1 MNGDASPVA
10 ALGSGGALPAGPAS
24 GRGPRLGRLLL
35 GAFVILLFAFFM
47 APFAMVVLNSSKT
60 SREIIFNA
68 IALPESWGQLLT
80 NVRLIFTNPTVDYLG
95 AFWDSTVITFLSL
108 VVIVLFSSMCAW
120 VLVRNK
126 TVWSAVLFM
135 AFVAAMVIPFQVL
148 MYPLVRW
155 MRLIGDAIHFR
166 LLGTVRGIVFSYL
179 GFGCP
184 LSIFIFHGFI
194 KNIPYEL
201 EESATIDGC
210 SQAKTFFLIVFP
222 LLKPIIV
229 TVLILNGIWIWND
242 YLLPLLVL
250 GSNGAVQTIPI
261 AVTAFAGAYL
271 KQWDLI
277 LTSTL
282 IAMLPIIVLYLFA
295 QRYIIKGMV
304 EGAIK

>member
-1 MNGDASPVA
+1 MEAKRRALMKRNGVKPGRVVLEA
-10 ALGSGGALPAGPAS
+10 AT
-24 GRGPRLGRLLL
+24 
-35 GAFVILLFAFFM
+35 ILLFVLFM
-47 APFAMVVLNSSKT
+47 IPFAMVVLNSAKT
-60 SREIIFNA
+60 SKEIIFNA
-68 IALPESWGQLLT
+68 IALPSDWGQLFT
-80 NVRLIFTNPTVDYLG
+80 NVGLIFNNPTVDYPG
-95 AFWDSTVITFLSL
+95 AFVDSAVITFFSL

-126 TVWSAVLFM
+126 TAWSTALFM

-155 MRLIGDAIHFR
+155 MRVLGNVFGFKM
-166 LLGTVRGIVFSYL
+166 LGTVPGIVFAYL

-184 LSIFIFHGFI
+184 LSVFVFHGFI

-210 SQAKTFFLIVFP
+210 TRERTFFEIVFP
-222 LLKPIIV
+222 LLQPIIV

-250 GSNGAVQTIPI
+250 GSNGIVQTIPI

-282 IAMLPIIVLYLFA
+282 IAMLPVIVLYLFA

-304 EGAIK
+304 EGSIK

>member
-1 MNGDASPVA
+1 MTGRRLAGRVLGEVLVVL
-10 ALGSGGALPAGPAS
+10 ALAVFL
-24 GRGPRLGRLLL
+24 
-35 GAFVILLFAFFM
+35 I
-47 APFAMVVLNSSKT
+47 PFAMVVINSAKT
-60 SREIIFNA
+60 SKDILFDT
-68 IALPESWGQLLT
+68 LSMPSDWGQLLT
-80 NVRLIFTNPTVDYLG
+80 NVGLIFSNRTVHYAN
-95 AFWDSTVITFLSL
+95 AFLDSALITVLSL
-108 VVIVLFSSMCAW
+108 AVIALFSSMCAW
-120 VLVRNK
+120 ALVRTK
-126 TVWSAVLFM
+126 AAWSTLLFF

-148 MYPLVRW
+148 MFPLVRW
-155 MRLIGDAIHFR
+155 MRVLGDFVHIK
-166 LLGTVRGIVFSYL
+166 LLQSIPGIVFAYL

-210 SQAKTFFLIVFP
+210 GPARTFFEIVFP
-222 LLKPIIV
+222 LLQPIVI

-242 YLLPLLVL
+242 YLLPLLML
-250 GSNGAVQTIPI
+250 GSNGAVQTLPV

-295 QRYIIKGMV
+295 QRYVIKGMI

>member
-1 MNGDASPVA
+1 MMKATTLNKRIHKPLS
-10 ALGSGGALPAGPAS
+10 
-24 GRGPRLGRLLL
+24 LGRTLAELLTIL
-35 GAFVILLFAFFM
+35 VFLLFMVPFFL
-47 APFAMVVLNSSKT
+47 VVLNSAKT
-60 SREIIFNA
+60 SKEIIFNA
-68 IALPESWGQLLT
+68 IALPSNWNQLFT
-80 NVRLIFTNPTVDYLG
+80 NISLIFNNSTVDYLG
-95 AFWDSTVITFLSL
+95 AFVDSTVITVFALL
-108 VVIVLFSSMCAW
+108 VIVLFSSMCAW

-126 TVWSAVLFM
+126 TRWSTVLFM
-135 AFVAAMVIPFQVL
+135 IFVAAMVIPFQVL

-155 MRLIGDAIHFR
+155 MRVLGDLIHIQ
-166 LLGTVRGIVFSYL
+166 LLGTVPGIVFAYL

-201 EESATIDGC
+201 EEAATIDGC
-210 SQAKTFFLIVFP
+210 SRGRTFFEIVFP
-222 LLKPIIV
+222 LLQPIIV

-250 GSNGAVQTIPI
+250 GSNGIVQTIPI

-282 IAMLPIIVLYLFA
+282 IAMLPVVVLYLFS

-304 EGAIK
+304 EGSIK

>member
-1 MNGDASPVA
+1 MNQKTLVVRHHESFKPSLAILELVTIF
-10 ALGSGGALPAGPAS
+10 L
-24 GRGPRLGRLLL
+24 
-35 GAFVILLFAFFM
+35 FVVFM
-47 APFAMVVLNSSKT
+47 IPFGLVVLNSSKT
-60 SREIIFNA
+60 SKEIIYNA
-68 IALPESWGQLLT
+68 VSMPDDWGQLAR
-80 NVRLIFTNPTVDYLG
+80 NVSLIFNNPTVDYPG
-95 AFWDSTVITFLSL
+95 AFLDSLVITVLSL
-108 VVIVLFSSMCAW
+108 MVIVLFSSMCAW

-126 TVWSAVLFM
+126 TIWSTVLFM

-155 MRLIGDAIHFR
+155 MRLSGDFLHIR
-166 LLGTVRGIVFSYL
+166 LLGTIPGIVFAYL
-179 GFGCP
+179 GFGSP
-184 LSIFIFHGFI
+184 LSIFVFHGFI

-210 SQAKTFFLIVFP
+210 SKAKTFFLIVFP
-222 LLKPIIV
+222 LLQPIIV

-242 YLLPLLVL
+242 YLLPLLML
-250 GSNGAVQTIPI
+250 GSNGIVQTIPI

-282 IAMLPIIVLYLFA
+282 IAMLPVIVLYLFA

-304 EGAIK
+304 EGSIK

>member
-1 MNGDASPVA
+1 MVVLEIVA
-10 ALGSGGALPAGPAS
+10 VFL
-24 GRGPRLGRLLL
+24 
-35 GAFVILLFAFFM
+35 FVLFM
-47 APFAMVVLNSSKT
+47 IPFGMVVLNSAKT
-60 SREIIFNA
+60 SKEIIYNA
-68 IALPESWGQLLT
+68 ISMPTHWNQLVT
-80 NVRLIFTNPTVDYLG
+80 NVMLIFTNATVDYPG
-95 AFWDSTVITFLSL
+95 AFLDSILITVFSL
-108 VVIVLFSSMCAW
+108 VCIVLFSSMCAW

-126 TVWSAVLFM
+126 TVWSTVLFM
-135 AFVAAMVIPFQVL
+135 VFVSAMVIPFQVL

-155 MRLIGDAIHFR
+155 MRVSGDFLHFR
-166 LLGTVRGIVFSYL
+166 LLGTIPGIVFAYL
-179 GFGCP
+179 GFGCS

-194 KNIPYEL
+194 KNIPFEL

-210 SQAKTFFLIVFP
+210 SRGRTFFAIVFP
-222 LLKPIIV
+222 LLQPIII

-250 GSNGAVQTIPI
+250 GSNGVVQTIPI

-282 IAMLPIIVLYLFA
+282 IAMLPLIVLYLFA

-304 EGAIK
+304 EGSIK

>member
-1 MNGDASPVA
+1 MTGRRVA
-10 ALGSGGALPAGPAS
+10 GRVLGEVL
-24 GRGPRLGRLLL
+24 
-35 GAFVILLFAFFM
+35 VILALAVFLI
-47 APFAMVVLNSSKT
+47 PFAMVVINSAKT
-60 SREIIFNA
+60 SKDILFDT
-68 IALPESWGQLLT
+68 LSMPSDWGQLLA
-80 NVRLIFTNPTVDYLG
+80 NVGLIFSNRTVHYAN
-95 AFWDSTVITFLSL
+95 AFFDSALITVLSL
-108 VVIVLFSSMCAW
+108 AVIALFSSMCAW
-120 VLVRNK
+120 ALVRTK
-126 TVWSAVLFM
+126 AAWSTLLFF

-148 MYPLVRW
+148 MFPLVRW
-155 MRLIGDAIHFR
+155 MRVLGDLIHFK
-166 LLGTVRGIVFSYL
+166 LLQSIPGIVFAYL

-210 SQAKTFFLIVFP
+210 GPARTFFEIVFP
-222 LLKPIIV
+222 LLQPIVI

-242 YLLPLLVL
+242 YLLPLLML
-250 GSNGAVQTIPI
+250 GSNGAVQTLPV

-295 QRYIIKGMV
+295 QRYVIKGMI

>member
-1 MNGDASPVA
+1 MSDTVKLRKKNRTLKPEMLV
-10 ALGSGGALPAGPAS
+10 LEILT
-24 GRGPRLGRLLL
+24 
-35 GAFVILLFAFFM
+35 ILLFILFMFPFF
-47 APFAMVVLNSSKT
+47 MVVLNSAKT

-68 IALPESWGQLLT
+68 IALPSSWKQLLT
-80 NVRLIFTNPTVDYLG
+80 NVSLIFNNPTVDYLG
-95 AFWDSTVITFLSL
+95 AFVDSILITVFSL
-108 VVIVLFSSMCAW
+108 LVIAVCSSMAAW

-126 TVWSAVLFM
+126 TWWSTLLFM
-135 AFVAAMVIPFQVL
+135 AFVSAMVIPFQVL

-155 MRLIGDAIHFR
+155 MRVSGSFINIR
-166 LLGTVRGIVFSYL
+166 LLGTIPGIVFAYL
-179 GFGCP
+179 GFGSP

-194 KNIPYEL
+194 KNIPLEI

-210 SQAKTFFLIVFP
+210 PRGQIFFKIVFP
-222 LLKPIIV
+222 LLQPIIV

-250 GSNGAVQTIPI
+250 GSNGRVQTIPI

-282 IAMLPIIVLYLFA
+282 IAMLPIIVLYIFA

-304 EGAIK
+304 EGSIK

>member
-1 MNGDASPVA
+1 MEA
-10 ALGSGGALPAGPAS
+10 ARKRLSSKPLGKGFRFLELAT
-24 GRGPRLGRLLL
+24 
-35 GAFVILLFAFFM
+35 FVLFIFFM
-47 APFAMVVLNSSKT
+47 FPFALVVLNSAKT

-68 IALPESWGQLLT
+68 IAWPADWGQLLA
-80 NVRLIFTNPTVDYLG
+80 NVSLIFNNSTVDYLG
-95 AFWDSTVITFLSL
+95 AFVDSTVITALSL
-108 VVIVLFSSMCAW
+108 LVIVLFSSMAAW
-120 VLVRNK
+120 ILVRNR
-126 TVWSAVLFM
+126 TAWSTALFM

-155 MRLIGDAIHFR
+155 MRVMGDIAGIR
-166 LLGTVRGIVFSYL
+166 LLGTIPGIAFAYL
-179 GFGCP
+179 GFGAP
-184 LSIFIFHGFI
+184 LSIFVFHGFI

-201 EESATIDGC
+201 EEAATIDGC
-210 SQAKTFFLIVFP
+210 SRPRIFFEIVFP

-250 GSNGAVQTIPI
+250 GSNGVVQTIPI

-282 IAMLPIIVLYLFA
+282 IAIIPVVLLYLFA
-295 QRYIIKGMV
+295 QRYIIKGML
-304 EGAIK
+304 EGSIK

>member
-1 MNGDASPVA
+1 MARNSTLAQKRRSTHPSQAV
-10 ALGSGGALPAGPAS
+10 LGF
-24 GRGPRLGRLLL
+24 
-35 GAFVILLFAFFM
+35 FVIVLFVLFM
-47 APFAMVVLNSSKT
+47 IPFAMVVLNSAKT
-60 SREIIFNA
+60 SKEIIYSA
-68 IALPESWGQLLT
+68 ISMPSRWGQLLT
-80 NVRLIFTNPTVDYLG
+80 NISLIFNNPTVDYLG
-95 AFWDSTVITFLSL
+95 AFWDSTVITVVSL
-108 VVIVLFSSMCAW
+108 IVIVLFSSMCAW

-126 TVWSAVLFM
+126 SAWSTILFM
-135 AFVAAMVIPFQVL
+135 VFVAAMVIPFQVL

-155 MRLIGDAIHFR
+155 MRVVGEFFHIR
-166 LLGTVRGIVFSYL
+166 LLGTVPGIVFAYL

-194 KNIPYEL
+194 KNIPLEL

-210 SQAKTFFLIVFP
+210 SKGKTFFLIVFP
-222 LLKPIIV
+222 LLQPIIV

-250 GSNGAVQTIPI
+250 GSNGVVQTIPI

-277 LTSTL
+277 LTSTM
-282 IAMLPIIVLYLFA
+282 IAMLPIIILYLFA

-304 EGAIK
+304 EGSIK

>member
-1 MNGDASPVA
+1 MTRRRRAVRVLGEALIVLLLAIFLIPFFMVVMNSAKTSKDI
-10 ALGSGGALPAGPAS
+10 LFDTLALPS
-24 GRGPRLGRLLL
+24 
-35 GAFVILLFAFFM
+35 
-47 APFAMVVLNSSKT
+47 N
-60 SREIIFNA
+60 
-68 IALPESWGQLLT
+68 WGQLLA
-80 NVRLIFTNPTVDYLG
+80 NVGLIFNNRTVHYAN
-95 AFWDSTVITFLSL
+95 AFLDSTLITFFSL
-108 VVIVLFSSMCAW
+108 AVIALFSSMCAW
-120 VLVRNK
+120 ALVR
-126 TVWSAVLFM
+126 TRSAWSTILFF

-148 MYPLVRW
+148 MFPLVRW
-155 MRLIGDAIHFR
+155 MRILGDFIHFK
-166 LLGTVRGIVFSYL
+166 LLQSIPGIVFAYL

-210 SQAKTFFLIVFP
+210 SQSRTFFEIVLP
-222 LLKPIIV
+222 LLQPIII

-242 YLLPLLVL
+242 YLLPLLML
-250 GSNGAVQTIPI
+250 GSNGAVQTVPV

-282 IAMLPIIVLYLFA
+282 IAILPVIVLYLFA
-295 QRYIIKGMV
+295 QRYIIKGMI

>member
-1 MNGDASPVA
+1 MEAKRKRRKNAQKAKPS
-10 ALGSGGALPAGPAS
+10 
-24 GRGPRLGRLLL
+24 RI
-35 GAFVILLFAFFM
+35 ILEIVTIVLFILFM
-47 APFAMVVLNSSKT
+47 VPFAMVVLNSAKT
-60 SREIIFNA
+60 SKEIIFNA
-68 IALPESWGQLLT
+68 IALPSSWGQLLT
-80 NVRLIFTNPTVDYLG
+80 NVSLIFNNPTVDYPG
-95 AFWDSTVITFLSL
+95 AFVDSAVITFFSL
-108 VVIVLFSSMCAW
+108 LVIVLFSSMCAW

-126 TVWSAVLFM
+126 TAWSTALFM
-135 AFVAAMVIPFQVL
+135 TFVAAMVIPFQVL

-155 MRLIGDAIHFR
+155 MRVLGDVFQIPM
-166 LLGTVRGIVFSYL
+166 LGSVGGIVFAYL

-184 LSIFIFHGFI
+184 LSVFVFHGFI

-210 SQAKTFFLIVFP
+210 SRARTFFEIVFP
-222 LLKPIIV
+222 LLQPIIV

-250 GSNGAVQTIPI
+250 GSNGIVQTIPI

-282 IAMLPIIVLYLFA
+282 IAMLPVIVLYLFA

-304 EGAIK
+304 EGSIK

>member
-1 MNGDASPVA
+1 MTRRRRAVRVLGEALVVLLLAIFLIPFFMVVMNSAKTSKDI
-10 ALGSGGALPAGPAS
+10 LFDTLALPS
-24 GRGPRLGRLLL
+24 
-35 GAFVILLFAFFM
+35 
-47 APFAMVVLNSSKT
+47 N
-60 SREIIFNA
+60 
-68 IALPESWGQLLT
+68 WGQLLA
-80 NVRLIFTNPTVDYLG
+80 NVGLIFNNHTVHYAN
-95 AFWDSTVITFLSL
+95 AFLDSTLITFFSL
-108 VVIVLFSSMCAW
+108 AVIALFSSMCAW
-120 VLVRNK
+120 ALVR
-126 TVWSAVLFM
+126 TRSAWSTILFF

-148 MYPLVRW
+148 MFPLVRW
-155 MRLIGDAIHFR
+155 MRILGDFIHFK
-166 LLGTVRGIVFSYL
+166 LLQSIPGIVFAYL

-210 SQAKTFFLIVFP
+210 SQSRTFFEIVLP
-222 LLKPIIV
+222 LLQPIII

-242 YLLPLLVL
+242 YLLPLLML
-250 GSNGAVQTIPI
+250 GSNGAVQTVPV

-282 IAMLPIIVLYLFA
+282 IAILPVIVLYLFA
-295 QRYIIKGMV
+295 QRYIIKGMI

>member
-1 MNGDASPVA
+1 MTAGRRASRIVGEG
-10 ALGSGGALPAGPAS
+10 LVL
-24 GRGPRLGRLLL
+24 
-35 GAFVILLFAFFM
+35 LLFAVFM
-47 APFAMVVLNSSKT
+47 IPFIMVVINSGKT
-60 SREIIFNA
+60 SKEIILNA
-68 IALPESWGQLLT
+68 LALPSDWGQLLA
-80 NVRLIFTNPTVDYLG
+80 NVGLIFSNKTVHYAN
-95 AFWDSTVITFLSL
+95 AFLDSFLITLLSL

-120 VLVRNK
+120 ALVR
-126 TVWSAVLFM
+126 TRRVWATILFF

-148 MYPLVRW
+148 MFPLVRW
-155 MRLIGDAIHFR
+155 MRILGDLLHVR
-166 LLGTVRGIVFSYL
+166 LLQSIPGMVFAYL

-210 SQAKTFFLIVFP
+210 SQARTFFEIVFP
-222 LLKPIIV
+222 LLQPIII

-242 YLLPLLVL
+242 YLLPLLML
-250 GSNGAVQTIPI
+250 GSNGAVQTIPV

-282 IAMLPIIVLYLFA
+282 IAMLPVIVLYVFA
-295 QRYIIKGMV
+295 QRYIIRGMI

>member
-1 MNGDASPVA
+1 MDRERSP
-10 ALGSGGALPAGPAS
+10 GIRRRSFKPG
-24 GRGPRLGRLLL
+24 LLIL
-35 GAFVILLFAFFM
+35 EIVTIILFVLFM
-47 APFAMVVLNSSKT
+47 VPFALVFMNSAKT
-60 SREIIFNA
+60 SKEIIFNA
-68 IALPESWGQLLT
+68 LSWPTSWKQLPI
-80 NVRLIFTNPTVDYLG
+80 NVSLIFNNPTVNYGG
-95 AFWDSTVITFLSL
+95 AFLDSTIITVFSL
-108 VVIVLFSSMCAW
+108 LVIVLFSSMCAW

-126 TVWSAVLFM
+126 TKWSAVLFM
-135 AFVAAMVIPFQVL
+135 AFVSAMVIPFQVL

-155 MRLIGDAIHFR
+155 MRVSGDFLHIH
-166 LLGTVRGIVFSYL
+166 LLGTVPGIVFAYL
-179 GFGCP
+179 GFGSP

-210 SQAKTFFLIVFP
+210 SRSRTFFSIVFP
-222 LLKPIIV
+222 LLQPIIV

-242 YLLPLLVL
+242 YLLPLLML
-250 GSNGAVQTIPI
+250 GSNGIVQTIPI

-282 IAMLPIIVLYLFA
+282 IAMLPVIVLYLFA